1 MQPDLRYHF
10 LPAGRPPVHVTL
22 ALFPT
27 DHGLAVPD
35 DFEPPAW
42 ARLEHHQ
49 CAHCPLDPAEHRH
62 CPIARNLA
70 FALPERNLGESF
82 ENLQLK
88 VESGQ
93 REYHAQTTVQ
103 RALSS
108 LFGLVCALSDCPHTR
123 FLRPMALFHLPVSNE
138 TETLA
143 RTVGFYLLS
152 RYLQRRPH
160 QDMSLDLDDLRQA
173 YHNLGELN
181 RSFVNRLRGD
191 GSDAP
196 LNAMIL
202 LHVLSKDVNWEI
214 EDQLDAL
221 ATLFAEATGDSGT
234 GMQ

>member
-10 LPAGRPPVHVTL
+10 LPEDRPPVHVAL
-22 ALFPT
+22 ALSPR
-27 DHGLAVPD
+27 DHGLVVPD
-35 DFEPPAW
+35 TFEPPAW
-42 ARLEHHQ
+42 ALLEHCQ
-49 CAHCPLDPAEHRH
+49 CAHCPLDPAEHRY

-70 FALPERNLGESF
+70 HALPERNLGESF
-82 ENLQLK
+82 QALELRVEN
-88 VESGQ
+88 GQ
-93 REYHAQTTVQ
+93 REYRAHTTVQ

-143 RTVGFYLLS
+143 RTVGFYLLG
-152 RYLQRRPH
+152 RYLKRRPH
-160 QDMSLDLDDLRQA
+160 ADMSLDLDDLHRA

-181 RSFVNRLRGD
+181 RCFLNRLRGD
-191 GSDAP
+191 DSDAS

-202 LHVLSKDVNWEI
+202 LHVLSRDVNWEI

-221 ATLFAEATGDSGT
+221 ATLFAEATGDTGP